1 MNKTLLLIALLAGV
15 CLQSCVP
22 SNKLYYFHNQQPK
35 VQQID
40 RAIQSSIQLIK
51 PGDRLLITVSI
62 PDPGQSALLN
72 PFNTSGQ
79 GGYNQ
84 GGSNQGGSNQGNRPG
99 YLVDKDGNIDFPTIG
114 NIPVMGLTTLE
125 VKDIIRTKLK
135 FLYKDPFVSVNLDS
149 RVYYISGRSGSIIPI
164 VNERLTV
171 FEAIAQ
177 CGSQDP
183 YDLRNEMWLVREENN
198 DRTFVQLN
206 LSDSSIFNSPYYYLR
221 SNDLLYMKP
230 GRFSNSF
237 ASNSPVGFM
246 LALTGIIVS
255 VALLIRSL

>member
-1 MNKTLLLIALLAGV
+1 MNKTLLLTALLGGL

-22 SNKLYYFHNQQPK
+22 SHKLYYFHNQQPR

-51 PGDRLLITVSI
+51 PGDRLSITVSI

-79 GGYNQ
+79 GG
-84 GGSNQGGSNQGNRPG
+84 SNQGTRSG
-99 YLVDKDGNIDFPTIG
+99 YLVDKNGNIDFPTLG

-125 VKDIIRTKLK
+125 VKDIIRTKLM

-149 RVYYISGRSGSIIPI
+149 RIYYISGRSGSIIPI
-164 VNERLTV
+164 VNERLTI

-177 CGSQDP
+177 SGSQDP